1 MQRLVRHCHWSRRCH
16 WSFADLIRCADVN
29 GFDGEASTYGNFYSV
44 GYCEFCVGGCV
55 RRSGVGGMWF
65 LNKFATVIALFGW
78 EPRQKRVHWMPHY
91 VLYISSSPTAGLQ
104 SKARST

>member
-1 MQRLVRHCHWSRRCH
+1 MGRGQMSQRQRVPFLPGISVPYFQIHDLRDLSLV
-16 WSFADLIRCADVN
+16 DLI
-29 GFDGEASTYGNFYSV
+29 
-44 GYCEFCVGGCV
+44 
-55 RRSGVGGMWF
+55 
-65 LNKFATVIALFGW
+65 LNKFTTVIALFGW